1 MQDDSDQ
8 ITPAHPPEKL
18 IAPLWHTALLVLLVA
33 ASSVAG
39 AKSAKYAPLGIHSN
53 LPTYLASI
61 GLEWVLAA
69 IVLWG
74 LHLRKTPLR
83 TVLGK
88 SKPGVQEWFIDIGV
102 AGVFWVVALTVLG
115 TIAVLL
121 KPMHLHP
128 ENIRDTVAKLAPTTP
143 IEMLAWAALCVTAGI
158 CEEFIFRGYLQL
170 QLARIGHAI
179 WIGVAGSAIVFGFS
193 HGYEGLSGMLLIVA
207 FGALFSL
214 LRLIR
219 GNVRAGMIAH
229 AWHDFFSGLILYALA
244 HHKFLP

>member
-1 MQDDSDQ
+1 MQDDLDQ
-8 ITPAHPPEKL
+8 ISPAHPQEKL
-18 IAPLWHTALLVLLVA
+18 IAPLWHTALLILLVA
-33 ASSVAG
+33 ATSVAG
-39 AKSAKYAPLGIHSN
+39 AKSAKYAPVGDHSN
-53 LPTYLASI
+53 LTTYLASI

-74 LHLRKTPLR
+74 LHLRRTPLR
-83 TVLGK
+83 LVLGE
-88 SKPGVQEWFIDIGV
+88 SKPGAHEWFVDIGV

-115 TIAVLL
+115 TLGALL

-128 ENIRDTVAKLAPTTP
+128 ENIHNTVAKLAPTTP
-143 IEMLAWAALCVTAGI
+143 VEMLAWAALCITAGI

-170 QLARIGHAI
+170 QLARVGHAI
-179 WIGVAGSAIVFGFS
+179 WIGVLGSAIVFGFS
-193 HGYEGLSGMLLIVA
+193 HGYEGLSGMLLIIA

-244 HHKFLP
+244 HHKFHL